1 MLGFASNT
9 FKAVRTVGIRF
20 ASTSNLKKTLVYD
33 EHIKLGGQMVRRPP
47 TVSIRQY
54 AMPVQYKEHEKADSI
69 INSVKHV
76 MLFAA
81 ASRPACDGL
90 SSIRWRGKDAVAFV
104 ESVTVAD
111 IENLPM
117 GKGTLS
123 IIPNEKGGII
133 DDTMITKTTDKKGD
147 HIYQVINAGCAP
159 KDLKFFEE
167 KLGREM
173 KAGQPELTLTDGAGK
188 FGGDVSM
195 EVQWD
200 NRGLYALQGPEAVK
214 VREFEMGGRGNGNG
228 VGLQAKQVRRRCG
241 YTGEDGF
248 EIFVPE
254 ENAVKLWRKLI
265 EQPEVHPAGLGARD
279 TLSATLSD
287 SSSVSSH
294 TPHAGLEAG
303 LCLYGHDIDD
313 TTTPTM
319 AGEPRTVRPPS
330 FSAHLILQGLSWTVG
345 KGRRE
350 PGARQSCSFLG
361 SSEGLRNACMQV
373 AEGPKSVSKMRV
385 GIVSK
390 GAPAREGAE
399 ISLPSGEVIGKVKT
413 KEIQYGTAHDWV
425 AAR

>member
-1 MLGFASNT
+1 MIRSSMLVGRSKMLGFASNT

-33 EHIKLGGQMVRRPP
+33 EHIKLGGQMVDFAE
-47 TVSIRQY
+47 Y

-76 MLFAA
+76 RNKAGLFDV
-81 ASRPACDGL
+81 SHMC
-90 SSIRWRGKDAVAFV
+90 SIRWRGKDAVAFV

-167 KLGREM
+167 KLG
-173 KAGQPELTLTDGAGK
+173 K

-214 VREFEMGGRGNGNG
+214 VMQRLIPVYDFKYMNFGDAENLVLDGMEIF
-228 VGLQAKQVRRRCG
+228 VSRCG

-279 TLSATLSD
+279 TLR
-287 SSSVSSH
+287 
-294 TPHAGLEAG
+294 LEAG

-319 AGEPRTVRPPS
+319 AG
-330 FSAHLILQGLSWTVG
+330 LSWTVG

-350 PGARQSCSFLG
+350 PGARPFTG
-361 SSEGLRNACMQV
+361 SDVILKQV

-399 ISLPSGEVIGKVKT
+399 ISLPSGEVIGKVTSGAVSPIMMQNIAMGYVNRPHNKT
-413 KEIQYGTAHDWV
+413 GTEVVVTVRGKSNPGTVVKMPFVPTKYYKAP
-425 AAR
+425 